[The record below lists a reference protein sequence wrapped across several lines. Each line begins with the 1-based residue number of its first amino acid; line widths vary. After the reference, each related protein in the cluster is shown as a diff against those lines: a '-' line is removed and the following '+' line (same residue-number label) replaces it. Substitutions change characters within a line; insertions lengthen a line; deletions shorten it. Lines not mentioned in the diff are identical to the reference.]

1 VKEPAARATDG
12 GFPGI
17 TYTFAKLASRDE
29 TSAATRLVN
38 GQPPAASS
46 VRRGPMVA
54 GRSRFFS
61 AKCRDSG
68 KRSVDFTVLQGNSA
82 IEVMLVSNETRHF
95 LVCRHA
101 PIRREMID
109 KSRQVVT

>member
-1 VKEPAARATDG
+1 
-12 GFPGI
+12 
-17 TYTFAKLASRDE
+17 
-29 TSAATRLVN
+29 
-38 GQPPAASS
+38 
-46 VRRGPMVA
+46 MVA

-61 AKCRDSG
+61 AKCSENHSG
-68 KRSVDFTVLQGNSA
+68 KRSIDFAVLEGNSE
-82 IEVMLVSNETRHF
+82 IEVMPVSNETRHF